1 VKVKSILYHS
11 SWDRNCS
18 ILLACEVLLEVTKSL
33 NSFYFPKQQD
43 NTNNSILNQLASK
56 LSIARRNYSKQASS
70 SSFLEKLNSMEMQV
84 LRLKPHGLRMDR
96 AILGWREKYPLKIAF
111 NTLKVDQLI
120 ERYTDNLK
128 ALKKFHESI
137 SNT

>member
-1 VKVKSILYHS
+1 
-11 SWDRNCS
+11 
-18 ILLACEVLLEVTKSL
+18 
-33 NSFYFPKQQD
+33 
-43 NTNNSILNQLASK
+43 
-56 LSIARRNYSKQASS
+56 
-70 SSFLEKLNSMEMQV
+70 MQV